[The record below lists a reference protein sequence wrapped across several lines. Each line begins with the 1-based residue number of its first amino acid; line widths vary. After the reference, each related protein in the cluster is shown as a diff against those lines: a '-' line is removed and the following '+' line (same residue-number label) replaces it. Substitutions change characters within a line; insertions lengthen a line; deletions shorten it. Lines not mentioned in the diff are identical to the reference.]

1 MDKRIV
7 TSFAS
12 MHKKHDYSSDLE
24 TEILFGEKV
33 KITNKKGEW
42 FYCKN
47 ISDNYLGWV
56 HKKHLGDYIKHS
68 HIIKNKNTI
77 VYEKPDIKSKY
88 LLKLYLNSKILVK
101 NILEDWAEIILDNNS
116 KIGFLPTRH
125 IKLKDNVNVKNWLD
139 YAKDFIGT
147 PYLLG
152 GKTLQGIDC
161 SGLVQL
167 CLETNGIKFPRNT
180 IDQVNYT
187 SKQISDTKVIEKG
200 SILFWKGH
208 VAIALSKSKIIH
220 SNAYHMEVK
229 IEPLEDA
236 IKRISLNSGKII
248 KIKKIIN

>member
-1 MDKRIV
+1 ML
-7 TSFAS
+7 
-12 MHKKHDYSSDLE
+12 H
-24 TEILFGEKV
+24 
-33 KITNKKGEW
+33 
-42 FYCKN
+42 
-47 ISDNYLGWV
+47 
-56 HKKHLGDYIKHS
+56 
-68 HIIKNKNTI
+68 
-77 VYEKPDIKSKY
+77 
-88 LLKLYLNSKILVK
+88 
-101 NILEDWAEIILDNNS
+101 
-116 KIGFLPTRH
+116 
-125 IKLKDNVNVKNWLD
+125 KLKDNLNVKNWLD
-139 YAKDFIGT
+139 YAIDFIGT

-167 CLETNGIKFPRNT
+167 CLETNGIKLPRNT

-229 IEPLEDA
+229 IESLENA

>member
-1 MDKRIV
+1 MKKRIV

-12 MHKKHDYSSDLE
+12 MRKKNDHSSNLE
-24 TEILFGEKV
+24 TEILYGEEI
-33 KITNKKGEW
+33 KIIHNNREW
-42 FYCKN
+42 FYCRN
-47 ISDNYLGWV
+47 IYDDYLGWI
-56 HKKHLGDYIKHS
+56 HKKHLGDYFKHT

-77 VYEKPDIKSKY
+77 VYEKPDIKSKC

-101 NILEDWAEIILDNNS
+101 NILEDWTEIILENTS
-116 KIGFLPTRH
+116 KTGFLPTRH
-125 IKLKDNVNVKNWLD
+125 IKLNDNVNAKNWLD
-139 YAKDFIGT
+139 YTKDFIGT

-167 CLETNGIKFPRNT
+167 CLETNEIKLPRNT
-180 IDQVNYT
+180 VDQVNFT
-187 SKQISDTKVIEKG
+187 SKNIYDTKVIEKG
-200 SILFWKGH
+200 SILFWEGH

-229 IEPLEDA
+229 VEPLKDA
-236 IKRISLNSGKII
+236 IKRISMNSGKII

>member
-1 MDKRIV
+1 MKKRII

-12 MHKKHDYSSDLE
+12 MHEKNDYSSNLE
-24 TEILFGEKV
+24 TEILFGEAI
-33 KITNKKGEW
+33 KIIDNRGEW

-47 ISDNYLGWV
+47 FLDNYLGWI
-56 HKKHLGDYIKHS
+56 HKKHLGDYLTHS
-68 HIIKNKNTI
+68 HMIKNKNTI

-88 LLKLYLNSKILVK
+88 LLKLYLNSKIVVK
-101 NILEDWAEIILDNNS
+101 NILEDWTEIILDNNS

-125 IKLKDNVNVKNWLD
+125 IKLNDNINIKNWLD
-139 YAKDFIGT
+139 YAKDFVGT

-167 CLETNGIKFPRNT
+167 CLETNGIKLPRNT
-180 IDQVNYT
+180 VDQVNFT
-187 SKQISDTKVIEKG
+187 SKKICDTKVIEKG
-200 SILFWKGH
+200 SILFWEGH

-220 SNAYHMEVK
+220 SNAFHMEVK

>member
-1 MDKRIV
+1 MKKRII

-12 MHKKHDYSSDLE
+12 MHKKNNYSSNLE
-24 TEILFGEKV
+24 TEILFGEAI
-33 KITNKKGEW
+33 KIIENRGEW

-47 ISDNYLGWV
+47 FLDNYLGWI
-56 HKKHLGDYIKHS
+56 HKKHLGDYLTHS
-68 HIIKNKNTI
+68 HMIKNKNTI

-88 LLKLYLNSKILVK
+88 LLKLYLNSKIIVK
-101 NILEDWAEIILDNNS
+101 NILEDWTEIILDNNS

-125 IKLKDNVNVKNWLD
+125 IKLNDNINIKNWLD
-139 YAKDFIGT
+139 YAKDFVGT

-167 CLETNGIKFPRNT
+167 CLETNGIKLPRNT
-180 IDQVNYT
+180 VDQVNFT
-187 SKQISDTKVIEKG
+187 SKKICDTKVIEKG
-200 SILFWKGH
+200 SILFWEGH

-220 SNAYHMEVK
+220 SNAFHMEVK

-236 IKRISLNSGKII
+236 IKRISLNSRKII